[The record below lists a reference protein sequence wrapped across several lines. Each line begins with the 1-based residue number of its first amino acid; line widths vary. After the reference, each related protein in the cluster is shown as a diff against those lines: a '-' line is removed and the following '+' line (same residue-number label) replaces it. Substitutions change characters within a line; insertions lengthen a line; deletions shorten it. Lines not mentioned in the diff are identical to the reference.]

1 MLLEGEMVLVMVM
14 LWLGLP
20 VGQALG
26 VELRHRVVL
35 AHTVGV
41 MVVDRHLVGD
51 TVRVREVDTLTVL
64 LRVREG
70 EGVVLWEL
78 LVVEQVLREEVRE
91 AVTLRVGEVEREG
104 EAVAEGQPVEEMVE
118 VRHSVG
124 VMDRVLV
131 LEPVRL
137 RERVTVGLGEEEGH
151 LLPLGDTLVLL
162 LWLRVTDPERDTLL
176 QRLLDRVLDTVV
188 VPEVERQRVGVMVRE
203 RVGLPVKDGVR
214 VEERVEVAHALV
226 LWVPEMLGEPESE
239 KEGEPVTDT
248 EEDRHRVLVIDSDE
262 EEDTVR
268 VGERVTDGEKEVLGH
283 MLSVDVTLMLVLWL
297 RVTDPVRDTLLHRL
311 LDSVADTVTLEVDER
326 H

>member
-1 MLLEGEMVLVMVM
+1 LLLEGEMVLVMVM